1 MKVLQLTSQAEG
13 RDSLRQAIMCDYNN
27 KSGQRN
33 RSSTEESK
41 LTLSFYN
48 GTNQGFGI
56 KPK

>member
-1 MKVLQLTSQAEG
+1 
-13 RDSLRQAIMCDYNN
+13 MCDCNN

-33 RSSTEESK
+33 RCSTEESK
-41 LTLSFYN
+41 LTLSFHD